1 MRFCG
6 AFALRGGSRQLDKQT
21 EAFQP
26 MTISPVL
33 PKSSGLMTDA
43 AHDLVAGLF
52 KSDMWGR
59 LGWLE
64 VKRRY
69 RRTVIGP
76 FWTSLSLLVFVIA
89 LGGVGSG
96 LLSKQTQEYLP
107 FLVSGMVVWVLLSNI
122 IIEGSSLFISGA
134 CLLRQM
140 DFEYSVL
147 AYSLV
152 WRNLVIF
159 LHNMIVYLLIFTI
172 YAPEKLSLMA
182 FAAIP
187 GLLVLLANG
196 VWIALLL
203 GTFSMRFRDVQQMIQ
218 SIVQI
223 AMFVTPLFWPP
234 DSLEGVRRVL
244 FVGLNPLYHLLEIV
258 RDPLMGNPPR
268 LNSYIAAFIITIAGW
283 IVTFPFF
290 SKFRKRLPY
299 WA

>member
-1 MRFCG
+1 M
-6 AFALRGGSRQLDKQT
+6 AL
-21 EAFQP
+21 
-26 MTISPVL
+26 TISSVL
-33 PKSSGLMTDA
+33 PVSSSLVTDG

-52 KSDMWGR
+52 KSDLWGR

-69 RRTVIGP
+69 RRTVVGP
-76 FWTSLSLLVFVIA
+76 FWTSFSLLVFVI
-89 LGGVGSG
+89 GIGSVGSG

-107 FLVSGMVVWVLLSNI
+107 FLVSGMVVWVFLSSI
-122 IIEGSSLFISGA
+122 IIEGSSVFIGGA
-134 CLLRQM
+134 GLLRQIN
-140 DFEYSVL
+140 FEYSIL

-152 WRNLVIF
+152 WRNFLIF
-159 LHNMIVYLLIFTI
+159 AHNMIVYLLIFAI
-172 YAPEKLSLMA
+172 YAPEKFSLMA

-187 GLLVLLANG
+187 GLIILLVNG
-196 VWIALLL
+196 VWIVLLL

-234 DSLEGVRRVL
+234 ESLSGIRRAV
-244 FVGLNPLYHLLEIV
+244 FVGLNPLYHLLSIV
-258 RDPLMGNPPR
+258 RDPLMGNPPH
-268 LNSYIAAFIITIAGW
+268 LNSYIAALITTVGGW
-283 IVTFPFF
+283 AVACAFF

>member
-1 MRFCG
+1 VAKASQQSDEG
-6 AFALRGGSRQLDKQT
+6 IQQ
-21 EAFQP
+21 
-26 MTISPVL
+26 MTTSPVL
-33 PKSSGLMTDA
+33 PISSGLVTGA
-43 AHDLVAGLF
+43 ANDLIAGLF

-59 LGWLE
+59 LGWLD

-76 FWTSLSLLVFVIA
+76 FWTSLSLLVFVIG
-89 LGGVGSG
+89 LGSVGSG

-107 FLVSGMVVWVLLSNI
+107 FLVSGMVVWVLLSSI

-134 CLLRQM
+134 GLLRQM
-140 DFEYSVL
+140 NFEYSIL

-152 WRNLVIF
+152 WRNLIVF
-159 LHNMIVYLLIFTI
+159 AHNMIVYLLIFAI

-182 FAAIP
+182 FAAVP
-187 GLLVLLANG
+187 GLMILLLNG

-234 DSLEGVRRVL
+234 ESLDGIRRVL
-244 FVGLNPLYHLLEIV
+244 FVGLNPLYHLLSIV
-258 RDPLMGNPPR
+258 RDPLMGNPPH
-268 LNSYIAAFIITIAGW
+268 LKSYIAALIITVVGW
-283 IVTFPFF
+283 AVAFAVF

>member
-1 MRFCG
+1 MSSG
-6 AFALRGGSRQLDKQT
+6 HNASNMTKGSQR
-21 EAFQP
+21 
-26 MTISPVL
+26 MTISSISPV
-33 PKSSGLMTDA
+33 SSGLVTGA

-76 FWTSLSLLVFVIA
+76 FWTSLSLLVFVIG
-89 LGGVGSG
+89 LGSVGSG
-96 LLSKQTQEYLP
+96 LLSKQAQEYLP
-107 FLVSGMVVWVLLSNI
+107 FLVSGMVVWVLLSSI
-122 IIEGSSLFISGA
+122 IIEGSALFIGGA
-134 CLLRQM
+134 GLLRQM
-140 DFEYSVL
+140 NFEYSIL

-152 WRNLVIF
+152 WRNLIIF
-159 LHNMIVYLLIFTI
+159 AHNMIVYLMIFAI
-172 YAPEKLSLMA
+172 YAPEKLSLMV
-182 FAAIP
+182 FAAVP
-187 GLLVLLANG
+187 GLIILLVNG

-218 SIVQI
+218 NIVQI

-234 DSLEGVRRVL
+234 ESLNGIRRVL
-244 FVGLNPLYHLLEIV
+244 FVGLNPLYHLLSIV
-258 RDPLMGNPPR
+258 RDPLMGNLPH
-268 LNSYIAAFIITIAGW
+268 LNSYIAALIITVAGW
-283 IVTFPFF
+283 TVAFSVF